1 MDELSQKVDRVLRA
15 AFPSLES
22 LDIRNDDGIIGV
34 LVSEEFEG
42 LEAIDRQ
49 DRIWGILDRSLDSD
63 EKRQIQIIVAATPAE
78 HVGHTAVW

>member
-1 MDELSQKVDRVLRA
+1 MDKLGEKVERILKE

-49 DRIWGILDRSLDSD
+49 DRIWSVLDRSLNPE

-78 HVGHTAVW
+78 HLGHAVVG

>member
-1 MDELSQKVDRVLRA
+1 MDELAEKVERILKE

-34 LVSEEFEG
+34 LVSEQFEG

-49 DRIWGILDRSLDSD
+49 DRIWSVLDRSLNPE

-78 HVGHTAVW
+78 HLGHTAVT